1 MNTNWIYKNKAL
13 LGAARLARR
22 ILGRGWM
29 RAAHACGTK
38 RNTVFFSSFQGKAYS
53 DSPRVISEALHAM
66 DPGIDIVWQ
75 LYDRADAP
83 DYVRAVRPHTL
94 SALAEIARAR
104 CIVDNFNRPVHFLKF
119 ADQIYVQ
126 TWHGDRGFKKIL
138 YDMNDGLKYPD
149 GAQMDLAVSGSDF
162 GTRVFRSAFR
172 YAGEVMQRG
181 MPRNDRLIAPDEAE
195 IRQIRAKLG
204 IREGERVL
212 LYAPTFRDAT
222 VGGEQ
227 KADFDIRRALDAL
240 EGSTGRKWRCLV
252 RAHNL
257 NRGILC
263 GAGAT
268 DVSAYPEM
276 SDLLLISD
284 LLITDYSS
292 SAGDFVLLDRP
303 VILYQPDLDAFMKSD
318 REMYFDI
325 RSCPYVR
332 AESEAALMRLLGDFE
347 SIPADGSAVRAFYG
361 VSETGKSAEAVAEWI
376 VERMGRGQ

>member
-1 MNTNWIYKNKAL
+1 M
-13 LGAARLARR
+13 
-22 ILGRGWM
+22 
-29 RAAHACGTK
+29 
-38 RNTVFFSSFQGKAYS
+38 
-53 DSPRVISEALHAM
+53 
-66 DPGIDIVWQ
+66 
-75 LYDRADAP
+75 
-83 DYVRAVRPHTL
+83 
-94 SALAEIARAR
+94 
-104 CIVDNFNRPVHFLKF
+104 
-119 ADQIYVQ
+119 
-126 TWHGDRGFKKIL
+126 
-138 YDMNDGLKYPD
+138 
-149 GAQMDLAVSGSDF
+149 
-162 GTRVFRSAFR
+162 
-172 YAGEVMQRG
+172 
-181 MPRNDRLIAPDEAE
+181 
-195 IRQIRAKLG
+195 
-204 IREGERVL
+204 L

-252 RAHNL
+252 RAHDL

-292 SAGDFVLLDRP
+292 SAGDYVLLDRP

-361 VSETGKSAEAVAEWI
+361 VS
-376 VERMGRGQ
+376 